1 MKRSDIKVLIV
12 DDDVNHADTLRE
24 VLINLNYK
32 CKSVY
37 SGSDALKILE
47 DEHFDVVI
55 TDLVMRGVD
64 GFEVLKTVKKYSP
77 DAVIIVM
84 TAFGSIETAVKAMKN
99 GASDFIT
106 KPLNLEELKIRLNRE
121 LTSQSRQR
129 EIVELK
135 KQLQKRFNFESIIG
149 NSIQIMKIIE
159 KLKIIAPTPAT
170 LLIEGESGVGKELV
184 AQTIHTNSGRPGNFV
199 PLNCAA
205 LPETILESELFGHE
219 KGAFTG
225 AIYQRKGRFEYADKG
240 TLFLDEIGDLPLST
254 QVKLLRAIENK
265 EIYRIGMNEPIK
277 VDVRI
282 ISATNKN
289 LEELVRNG
297 KFREDLYF
305 RLKVITIRIP
315 PLRERLGDISIL
327 AEHFISEF
335 SYRYNKPI
343 QYISREATHLLE
355 KYSWPGNVRELKNCI
370 EYMVATTTDNI
381 LGADDVPD
389 YIKHLPQ
396 ESENVPALA
405 GISLAQMEK
414 TLITNTLKSVD
425 GNRALAAKM
434 LGISERTLYR
444 KIEEY
449 KIEI

>member
-1 MKRSDIKVLIV
+1 MKKSDVKILIV
-12 DDDVNHADTLRE
+12 DDDINHADTLKE
-24 VLINLNYK
+24 VLSNLNYR
-32 CKSVY
+32 CKTVY

-47 DEHFDVVI
+47 EEHFDAVI
-55 TDLVMRGVD
+55 TDLVMKDVD
-64 GFEVLKTVKKYSP
+64 GFEVLKAVKKYSP
-77 DAVIIVM
+77 DAVVIVM
-84 TAFGSIETAVKAMKN
+84 TAFGSIDTAVNAMKN

-106 KPLNLEELKIRLNRE
+106 KPLSLDELKIRLSKE
-121 LTSQSRQR
+121 LANQHRQR

-135 KQLQKRFNFESIIG
+135 KQLQSKFNFENIIG
-149 NSIQIMKIIE
+149 SSPQMMKIIE

-170 LLIEGESGVGKELV
+170 VLLEGESGTGKELI

-254 QVKLLRAIENK
+254 QVKLLRAIENR
-265 EIYRIGMNEPIK
+265 EIYRLGLNEPIK

-289 LEELVRNG
+289 LEELIKEG

-305 RLKVITIRIP
+305 RLKVITIKIP
-315 PLRERLGDISIL
+315 PLRERLGDIPLL
-327 AEHFISEF
+327 AEHFVSEF

-343 QYISREATHLLE
+343 QYITREAINALE

-370 EYMVATTTDNI
+370 EYMIATTSDNI
-381 LGADDVPD
+381 LGLDDVPE
-389 YIKHLPQ
+389 YIKQSPA
-396 ESENVPALA
+396 EIEFPPALT

-425 GNRALAAKM
+425 GNRSAAAKI

-449 KIEI
+449 KIDI

>member
-1 MKRSDIKVLIV
+1 MKKTDIRILIV
-12 DDDVNHADTLRE
+12 DDDVNHADTLKE
-24 VLINLNYK
+24 VLANLNYR

-37 SGSDALKILE
+37 SGAEALKILE
-47 DEHFDVVI
+47 EEHFDVVI
-55 TDLVMRGVD
+55 TDLVMKDVD
-64 GFEVLKTVKKYSP
+64 GFEVIKVVKKYSP

-84 TAFGSIETAVKAMKN
+84 TAFGSIDVAVKAMKS
-99 GASDFIT
+99 GALDFIT
-106 KPLNLEELKIRLNRE
+106 KPLNIDELKMRLTRE

-135 KQLQKRFNFESIIG
+135 KQLQKRFSFENIIG
-149 NSIQIMKIIE
+149 SSIQVMKVIE

-170 LLIEGESGVGKELV
+170 VLIEGESGVGKELV
-184 AQTIHTNSGRPGNFV
+184 AQTIHMNSGRPGNFV

-240 TLFLDEIGDLPLST
+240 TLFLDEIGDLPLTT
-254 QVKLLRAIENK
+254 QVKLLRAIENR
-265 EIYRIGMNEPIK
+265 EIYRLGLNEPIK

-282 ISATNKN
+282 VSATNKN
-289 LEELVRNG
+289 LGELVRSG

-305 RLKVITIRIP
+305 RLKVITVKIS

-327 AEHFISEF
+327 SEHFISEF

-343 QYISREATHLLE
+343 QYITREATNLLE
-355 KYSWPGNVRELKNCI
+355 KYSWPGNVRELKNCV

-389 YIKHLPQ
+389 YIKQTPA
-396 ESENVPALA
+396 ESENVPALT

-414 TLITNTLKSVD
+414 TLIANTLKSVE
-425 GNRALAAKM
+425 GNRALAAKI

-444 KIEEY
+444 KIDGY
-449 KIEI
+449 GIEI

>member
-1 MKRSDIKVLIV
+1 MKKTDIKILVV
-12 DDDVNHADTLRE
+12 DDDVNHADTLKD
-24 VLINLNYK
+24 VLVSLNYK
-32 CKSVY
+32 CKVVY
-37 SGSDALKILE
+37 SGGDALKILE
-47 DEHFDVVI
+47 EEHFDAVI
-55 TDLVMRGVD
+55 TDLVMKGVD
-64 GFEVLKTVKKYSP
+64 GFEVIKVAKKYSR

-84 TAFGSIETAVKAMKN
+84 TAFGSIEVAVKAMKS
-99 GASDFIT
+99 GASDFIM
-106 KPLNLEELKIRLNRE
+106 KPLNIDELKIRLGRE

-135 KQLQKRFNFESIIG
+135 KQLQKRFSFESIIG
-149 NSIQIMKIIE
+149 NSFQIVKLIE
-159 KLKIIAPTPAT
+159 KLKVIAPTPAT
-170 LLIEGESGVGKELV
+170 VLIEGESGVGKELV
-184 AQTIHTNSGRPGNFV
+184 AQAIHTNSGRPGNFV

-265 EIYRIGMNEPIK
+265 EICRLGVNEPIK

-289 LEELVRNG
+289 LEELVRSG

-305 RLKVITIRIP
+305 RLKVVTIKIA
-315 PLRERLGDISIL
+315 PLRERLSDIPLL
-327 AEHFISEF
+327 AEHFVSEF

-343 QYISREATHLLE
+343 QYITREAINLLE

-370 EYMVATTTDNI
+370 EYMIATTTDNI

-389 YIKHLPQ
+389 YIKQTPA
-396 ESENVPALA
+396 ETENVPALT

-414 TLITNTLKSVD
+414 TLITNTLKSVE
-425 GNRALAAKM
+425 GNRTLAAKI

-444 KIEEY
+444 KIDEY
-449 KIEI
+449 GIEL